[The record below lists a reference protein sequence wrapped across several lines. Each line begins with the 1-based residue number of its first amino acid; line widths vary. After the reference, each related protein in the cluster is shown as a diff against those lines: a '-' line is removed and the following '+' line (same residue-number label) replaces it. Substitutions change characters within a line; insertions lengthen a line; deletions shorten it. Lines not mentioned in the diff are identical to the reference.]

1 MANDFVI
8 DFESSMKSFEKK
20 WILLKGNV
28 WHRKMEYYPKVELNE
43 RYRKKNT
50 FSFPSHR
57 DDCLIFL
64 PSYTCNPMH
73 NRCSFRKDWALF
85 KAEAVKA
92 KPIFQLRIISP
103 GLTQIKLNKAHVNRK
118 NLQLDTL
125 FALIFSVENSFHL
138 PIYEIYWLL
147 SYDLK
152 NNNGKLTFLYS
163 ENWFKQLFW
172 HV

>member
-1 MANDFVI
+1 M
-8 DFESSMKSFEKK
+8 
-20 WILLKGNV
+20 
-28 WHRKMEYYPKVELNE
+28 ELNE

-103 GLTQIKLNKAHVNRK
+103 GLTQIKLN
-118 NLQLDTL
+118 TL
-125 FALIFSVENSFHL
+125 SQYKD
-138 PIYEIYWLL
+138 IYECVFIYSFSHQLGTAIFPTL
-147 SYDLK
+147 QQCS
-152 NNNGKLTFLYS
+152 TFLVPLHCSNKKSVQCNNVISWPYWELGAS
-163 ENWFKQLFW
+163 
-172 HV
+172 

>member
-1 MANDFVI
+1 MFELKISSLKFSLDGMANDFVR

-85 KAEAVKA
+85 KAEGVLSDGAFEAQNFDAGIV
-92 KPIFQLRIISP
+92 Q
-103 GLTQIKLNKAHVNRK
+103 KL
-118 NLQLDTL
+118 
-125 FALIFSVENSFHL
+125 
-138 PIYEIYWLL
+138 
-147 SYDLK
+147 YDLVSTY
-152 NNNGKLTFLYS
+152 GSMLEIAGTRA
-163 ENWFKQLFW
+163 LF
-172 HV
+172 